1 MADRLVLLGRNPTAR
16 KLAGNL
22 GLTLPPTLKRD
33 TGAWTERPLEGVEI
47 TVLLAPGAA
56 LAEPVARYLAEAGCS
71 PSVGPEGVPEPFSRQ
86 AQAWGRPA
94 RPAAQAEA
102 AHGII
107 VDATGL
113 RTVDDL
119 RALYTLL
126 HERVGLLRSSGR
138 VVLLSRPPGE
148 ADEVGEDTVEGAAV
162 QRAVEGFMR
171 SLAKELGR
179 KGGTANQ
186 VVVPSGTEQRLPAVL
201 RWLLSPRSA
210 YVSGQPLHLSSTVR
224 EVEPRWSRPLDGK
237 VALVTG
243 GARGIGAATAR
254 ALAREGARVVVLDR
268 PGDEAEA
275 ARVAQEVGGVPL
287 MVDLGAPD
295 APATVAAFLKEH
307 FDGVDVVVHN
317 AGVTRD
323 KTLGRM
329 SPEQWDLTLDVNLR
343 AVLRLHQALS
353 PLLRSHGRI
362 VCLSS
367 IAGLAGNVGQTNYA
381 ASKAAVAGFVAA
393 AAPALGRRGIALN
406 AVAPGFIET
415 RMTAAIPVATREV
428 ARRLSNLSQGGLP
441 ADVAE
446 AILFLSTPGACA
458 LSGQVLRVCGGSLV
472 GA

>member
-1 MADRLVLLGRNPTAR
+1 MADRLVLLGKNPTAR

-22 GLTLPPTLKRD
+22 GLSLPPTLKRD
-33 TGAWTERPLEGVEI
+33 TGPWTDRPLEGMEI
-47 TVLLAPGAA
+47 TVLLGPGAT
-56 LAEPVARYLAEAGCS
+56 LAEPIARCLAEAGCS
-71 PSVGPEGVPEPFSRQ
+71 PAVSGADGSDAIPDAFARQ

-94 RPAAQAEA
+94 RAAGQAEV
-102 AHGII
+102 AHGI
-107 VDATGL
+107 VFDATGL

-119 RALYTLL
+119 RALHTLL
-126 HERVGLLRSSGR
+126 HERVGLLKSSGR

-148 ADEVGEDTVEGAAV
+148 AGEVEGQAV

-186 VVVPSGTEQRLPAVL
+186 IVVPQGAEDRLPAPL

-210 YVSGQPLHLSSTVR
+210 YVSGQPLHLSTTVR
-224 EVEPRWSRPLDGK
+224 ENDARWARPLDGK

-243 GARGIGAATAR
+243 AARGIGAATAR

-268 PGDEAEA
+268 PGDEAHA
-275 ARVAQEVGGVPL
+275 AKVAQEVGGLPL
-287 MVDLGAPD
+287 MVDLGQPD
-295 APATVAAFLKEH
+295 APAAVAAFLQEH
-307 FDGVDVVVHN
+307 FGGVDVVVHN

-329 SPEQWDLTLDVNLR
+329 SQELWDLTLDVNLR
-343 AVLRLHQALS
+343 AVLRLHQALE